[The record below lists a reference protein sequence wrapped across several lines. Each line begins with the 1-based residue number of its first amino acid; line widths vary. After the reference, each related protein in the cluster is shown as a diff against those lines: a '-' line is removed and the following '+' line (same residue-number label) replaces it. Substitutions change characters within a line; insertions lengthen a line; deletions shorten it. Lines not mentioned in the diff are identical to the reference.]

1 MCVVSISLIA
11 LRYTRVLG
19 VRKIQQR
26 CIYNKERSSPLLCFR
41 LDTLEMSA
49 NDFNPATEPRTLRN
63 RLESVS
69 SLLELAA
76 VNIVSRNIRV
86 SPEDV
91 HPALLQYLDSGM
103 RCLCS
108 KPVWTNVAVALVT
121 LDLGKV
127 ANQISIGGLD
137 SVCIEAQLC
146 SQKCLQLFMKN
157 PYAF

>member
-1 MCVVSISLIA
+1 MIVSLI
-11 LRYTRVLG
+11 
-19 VRKIQQR
+19 ISI
-26 CIYNKERSSPLLCFR
+26 CR
-41 LDTLEMSA
+41 LETLELSG
-49 NDFNPATEPRTLRN
+49 NNFDPATEPRTLRD
-63 RLESVS
+63 RLEPVS

-76 VNIVSRNIRV
+76 VHLVTHNVQV
-86 SPEDV
+86 GADDV
-91 HPALLQYLDSGM
+91 HTALLQYLDSGM

-108 KPVWTNVAVALVT
+108 KPVWTNVAVALVS

-127 ANQISIGGLD
+127 ASQISIGGLD